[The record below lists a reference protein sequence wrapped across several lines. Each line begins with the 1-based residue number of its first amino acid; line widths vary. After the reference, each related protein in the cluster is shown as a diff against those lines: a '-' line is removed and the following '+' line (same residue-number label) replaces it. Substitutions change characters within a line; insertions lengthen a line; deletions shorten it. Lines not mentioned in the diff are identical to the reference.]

1 MESICGR
8 VHSIGELLAGWGER
22 IVFVELLLVLVGS
35 ALVGVAIAIATTWD
49 FVCDPSDPHRRHTLD
64 G

>member
-8 VHSIGELLAGWGER
+8 VQSIGELLAGWGER

-35 ALVGVAIAIATTWD
+35 ALVGVAIAIAMN
-49 FVCDPSDPHRRHTLD
+49 